1 MVIVPVCTLYLRSLI
16 SMKTSPNIV
25 ALFAF
30 TFLTSCYANEDYSV
44 SEVSTGIFYHQG
56 VHEDPTEENI
66 GAIANV
72 GFIIGERC
80 VAVIDSGGSYLEGT
94 YLKQAIRKQTD
105 LPICYVINSHVHPDH
120 LLGNAA
126 FKDDS
131 PQFIGHEKLPAAIA
145 ARQDYFAKTFKEI
158 LGKAYTGS
166 EFIIP
171 TLTVSIDK
179 PITIDLGNRLLTLT
193 AYSTSHTDNDLTVL
207 DNTTKTLWTGDLLFI
222 SRIPALDGSING
234 WLITMQK
241 LQSMDLNFVIPGHG
255 KAGSKEWQQGLL
267 AQIKYFTVLRDEI
280 REIIYNMGTI
290 ENATQTVGLQETSK
304 WELFELYHRRNI
316 TASFV
321 ELEWE

>member
-1 MVIVPVCTLYLRSLI
+1 
-16 SMKTSPNIV
+16 MKRLSK
-25 ALFAF
+25 F
-30 TFLTSCYANEDYSV
+30 TGLLVSVFLTSCYADENYSV
-44 SEVSTGIFYHQG
+44 SEVSAGIFYHQG
-56 VHEDPTEENI
+56 IHEDATEANI

-94 YLKQAIRKQTD
+94 YLRRAIKKHTD

-120 LLGNAA
+120 MLGNAA
-126 FKDDS
+126 FKADS
-131 PQFIGHEKLPAAIA
+131 PQFIGHEKLPAAIV

-158 LGKAYTGS
+158 LGKSYTGT
-166 EFIIP
+166 EFISP
-171 TLTVSIDK
+171 THTVLIDK

-207 DNTTKTLWTGDLLFI
+207 DNATRTLWTGDLLFM
-222 SRIPALDGSING
+222 SRIPVLDGSING
-234 WLITMQK
+234 WLTTMQK

-255 KAGSKEWQQGLL
+255 KASSKEWRQGLL
-267 AQIKYFTVLRDEI
+267 AQIKYFTVLRNEI
-280 REIIYNMGTI
+280 REIINNLGTI
-290 ENATQTVGLQETSK
+290 EEATKKVGLEEANN
-304 WELFELYHRRNI
+304 WELFEQYHRRNI

>member
-1 MVIVPVCTLYLRSLI
+1 MNTLSKVVGLFSLVFLASSHAHENYL
-16 SMKTSPNIV
+16 M
-25 ALFAF
+25 
-30 TFLTSCYANEDYSV
+30 

-56 VHEDPTEENI
+56 VHEDATEENR

-94 YLKQAIRKQTD
+94 YLRNAIKKRTD

-126 FKDDS
+126 FKNDS

-158 LGKAYTGS
+158 LGKAYTGT
-166 EFIIP
+166 EFISP
-171 TLTVSIDK
+171 TLTVSIGK
-179 PITIDLGNRLLTLT
+179 PIIIDLGNRLLTLT

-207 DNTTKTLWTGDLLFI
+207 DNASKTLWTGDLLFI
-222 SRIPALDGSING
+222 ERIPVLDGSING
-234 WLITMQK
+234 WLTTMQK
-241 LQSMDLNFVIPGHG
+241 LQMMDLNFVIPGHG
-255 KAGSKEWQQGLL
+255 TASSMQWRQALL
-267 AQIKYFTVLRDEI
+267 DQIRYFTVLRNQI
-280 REIIYNMGTI
+280 REIITNLGTI
-290 ENATQTVGLQETSK
+290 DEATQHIGIEEASN
-304 WELFELYHRRNI
+304 WELFEEYHRRNI

>member
-1 MVIVPVCTLYLRSLI
+1 
-16 SMKTSPNIV
+16 MKRLSK
-25 ALFAF
+25 FAGLLVSV
-30 TFLTSCYANEDYSV
+30 FLTSCYADENYSV
-44 SEVSTGIFYHQG
+44 SEVSAGIFYHQG
-56 VHEDPTEENI
+56 IHEDATEANI

-94 YLKQAIRKQTD
+94 YLRRAVRKHTD

-120 LLGNAA
+120 MLGNAA
-126 FKDDS
+126 FKADA
-131 PQFIGHEKLPAAIA
+131 PQVIGHEKLPAAIA

-158 LGKAYTGS
+158 LGKSYTGT
-166 EFIIP
+166 EFISP
-171 TLTVSIDK
+171 TLTVSIDQ

-207 DNTTKTLWTGDLLFI
+207 DNTTKTLWTGDLLFM
-222 SRIPALDGSING
+222 SRIPVLDGSING
-234 WLITMQK
+234 WLTTMQK

-255 KAGSKEWQQGLL
+255 KASSKEWQQGLL
-267 AQIKYFTVLRDEI
+267 AQIKYFTVLRNET
-280 REIIYNMGTI
+280 REIINNMGTI
-290 ENATQTVGLQETSK
+290 EQATKTVGLEVANN
-304 WELFELYHRRNI
+304 WELFEQYHRRNI

>member
-1 MVIVPVCTLYLRSLI
+1 MNTLS
-16 SMKTSPNIV
+16 NIFG
-25 ALFAF
+25 LLAF
-30 TFLTSCYANEDYSV
+30 LFLTTSYADENYSV
-44 SEVSTGIFYHQG
+44 SEVSKGIFYHQG
-56 VHEDPTEENI
+56 VHEDPSEQNI

-94 YLKQAIRKQTD
+94 YLRRAIKKQTD

-131 PQFIGHEKLPAAIA
+131 PQFVGHQKLPAAIA
-145 ARQDYFAKTFKEI
+145 ARQEFFARTFKEI
-158 LGKAYTGS
+158 LGEAYTGS
-166 EFIIP
+166 EFIKP
-171 TLTVSIDK
+171 SLTVSVDQ
-179 PITIDLGNRLLTLT
+179 PITLDLGNRILTLT

-222 SRIPALDGSING
+222 GRIPALDGSING
-234 WLITMQK
+234 WLKTMQQ
-241 LQSMDLNFVIPGHG
+241 LQSMDLNCVIPGHG
-255 KAGSKEWQQGLL
+255 KAGSKEWQKGLL
-267 AQIKYFTVLRDEI
+267 AQIRYFTTLRTEI
-280 REIIYNMGTI
+280 REIINNMGTI
-290 ENATQTVGLQETSK
+290 NEATQNVGLEEANN
-304 WELFELYHRRNI
+304 WELFQLYHRRNI

>member
-1 MVIVPVCTLYLRSLI
+1 MKILSNTLG
-16 SMKTSPNIV
+16 
-25 ALFAF
+25 LFAF
-30 TFLTSCYANEDYSV
+30 VFLTSCYADENYPV
-44 SEVSTGIFYHQG
+44 SEVTTGVFYHQG
-56 VHEDPTEENI
+56 IHEDATEANI

-94 YLKQAIRKQTD
+94 YLRQAIKKQTE

-126 FKDDS
+126 FKEDS
-131 PQFIGHEKLPAAIA
+131 PQFIGHEKLTAAIA
-145 ARQDYFAKTFKEI
+145 SREDYFAKTFKEI
-158 LGKAYTGS
+158 LGNAYTGT
-166 EFIIP
+166 EFIRP

-207 DNTTKTLWTGDLLFI
+207 DNSTKTLWTGDLLFI
-222 SRIPALDGSING
+222 SRTPVLDGSING
-234 WLITMQK
+234 WLATMQQ
-241 LQSMDLNFVIPGHG
+241 LQSMDLNYVIPGHG
-255 KAGSKEWQQGLL
+255 KAGSEEWQQGLL
-267 AQIKYFTVLRDEI
+267 AQINYFTVLRNEI
-280 REIIYNMGTI
+280 REIINNMGTI
-290 ENATQTVGLQETSK
+290 DEATQTVGLQEADK
-304 WELFELYHRRNI
+304 WELFQHYHRRNI

>member
-1 MVIVPVCTLYLRSLI
+1 
-16 SMKTSPNIV
+16 MKTLSNIIG
-25 ALFAF
+25 LFALV
-30 TFLTSCYANEDYSV
+30 FLSSCYADKNYSV
-44 SEVSTGIFYHQG
+44 SEVSPGVYYHQG
-56 VHEDPTEENI
+56 IHEDATEANI

-72 GFIIGERC
+72 GFIVGERC

-94 YLKQAIRKQTD
+94 YLRHAIKKQTD
-105 LPICYVINSHVHPDH
+105 LPICYVINTHVHPDH

-131 PQFIGHEKLPAAIA
+131 PQFVGHEKLPTAIA
-145 ARQDYFAKTFKEI
+145 ARQDYFAKNFKDT
-158 LGKAYTGS
+158 LGKAYIGT
-166 EFIIP
+166 EFISP
-171 TLTVSIDK
+171 THTVSIDQ

-207 DNTTKTLWTGDLLFI
+207 DNTTKTLWTGDLLFM
-222 SRIPALDGSING
+222 SRIPVLDGSING
-234 WLITMQK
+234 WLKTMQQ

-255 KAGSKEWQQGLL
+255 NAGSNEWQQGLI

-280 REIIYNMGTI
+280 REIINNMGTI
-290 ENATQTVGLQETSK
+290 KEATQTVGLQEASN
-304 WELFELYHRRNI
+304 WELFQEYHRRNI

>member
-1 MVIVPVCTLYLRSLI
+1 
-16 SMKTSPNIV
+16 MKTLSNILS
-25 ALFAF
+25 LFALI
-30 TFLTSCYANEDYSV
+30 FLTSSYADENYSV
-44 SEVSTGIFYHQG
+44 SEVSPGIFYHQG
-56 VHEDPTEENI
+56 IHEDATEENF

-94 YLKQAIRKQTD
+94 YLRRAIKKHTD

-126 FKDDS
+126 FKADS
-131 PQFIGHEKLPAAIA
+131 PKFIGHEMLPAAIA

-158 LGKAYTGS
+158 LGKAYTGT
-166 EFIIP
+166 EFISP
-171 TLTVSIDK
+171 ALTVSIDQ
-179 PITIDLGNRLLTLT
+179 PITIDLGNRALTLT

-207 DNTTKTLWTGDLLFI
+207 DNTTKTLWTGDLLFM
-222 SRIPALDGSING
+222 SRIPVLDGSING
-234 WLITMQK
+234 WLTTMQQ
-241 LQSMDLNFVIPGHG
+241 LQSMDLDFVIPGHG
-255 KAGSKEWQQGLL
+255 KAGSKEWRQGLS
-267 AQIKYFTVLRDEI
+267 AQIKYFMVLRNEI
-280 REIIYNMGTI
+280 REIINNLGTI
-290 ENATQTVGLQETSK
+290 EEATKKVGLEEANN